1 MKPCLSRRGMTFM
14 VDPFTNPLPKS
25 AYLRLL
31 KHQQKTNLNAYAPD
45 PPLILFIFFS
55 RVGAGLALVSP
66 FFRESILWLAISL
79 GCMILAT
86 LASIAH
92 LSVPQRFLT
101 MIRNNRSYLVWEIR
115 LAGALTA
122 CLGLQFLSLL
132 GWFHGYRSTFPW
144 INLALSVL
152 FLLST
157 GWAYR
162 FDTHPAWKTSF
173 LPLYYLASGVSVALA
188 IRSIQS
194 PSSLIPF
201 LFGGLLLAKGFLL
214 ALYRN
219 HLKMAS
225 PTSLKKIVLDR
236 EKWVFLAFLWT
247 DLLLPG
253 LLTLALFI
261 QGDFIL
267 LHCLFATSCLVG
279 IFLERILFFWV
290 ERPIYFLSFIENPEL
305 NSKYPYWIRG

>member
-1 MKPCLSRRGMTFM
+1 MTFM

-31 KHQQKTNLNAYAPD
+31 KHQQKTKRNAYAPD
-45 PPLILFIFFS
+45 PPLVLFIFFS
-55 RVGAGLALVSP
+55 RVGAGLALVSS
-66 FFRESILWLAISL
+66 FFQESILWLAISL

-115 LAGALTA
+115 LAGALTV
-122 CLGLQFLSLL
+122 CLGLEFLSLL
-132 GWFHGYRSTFPW
+132 GWFHGSRSTFPW
-144 INLALSVL
+144 INLALSIL
-152 FLLST
+152 FLFST

-162 FDTHPAWKTSF
+162 FETHPAWKTSL
-173 LPLYYLASGVSVALA
+173 LPLYYLASGVAVGLA
-188 IRSIQS
+188 IRSTQT
-194 PSSLIPF
+194 SSSVTPI
-201 LFGGLLLAKGFLL
+201 LFGGLLLVKAFLL
-214 ALYRN
+214 VLYRN
-219 HLKMAS
+219 HLKTTS

-236 EKWVFLAFLWT
+236 ERWTFLAFLWT
-247 DLLLPG
+247 DLFLPG

-267 LHCLFATSCLVG
+267 FYCLFATSCLVA

-290 ERPIYFLSFIENPEL
+290 ERPIYFLSFIENPKLKE
-305 NSKYPYWIRG
+305 KYPYWIRG

>member
-1 MKPCLSRRGMTFM
+1 MTFM

-31 KHQQKTNLNAYAPD
+31 KHQQETKVNAYAPD
-45 PPLILFIFFS
+45 PPLVLFIFFS
-55 RVGAGLALVSP
+55 RVGAGLALVFP
-66 FFRESILWLAISL
+66 YFRESVFWLAISL

-86 LASIAH
+86 LSSIAH
-92 LSVPQRFLT
+92 LSVPHRFLT

-115 LAGALTA
+115 LAGALTT
-122 CLGLQFLSLL
+122 CLGLQFLSLI

-162 FDTHPAWKTSF
+162 FETHPAWKTSL
-173 LPLYYLASGVSVALA
+173 LPLYYLASGVAVSLA
-188 IRSIQS
+188 IRSIEF
-194 PSSLIPF
+194 PSSFIPL
-201 LFGGLLLAKGFLL
+201 LFGALVLVKAFLL
-214 ALYRN
+214 VLYRN
-219 HLKMAS
+219 HLETTS
-225 PTSLKKIVLDR
+225 PTSLKKIVLGR
-236 EKWVFLAFLWT
+236 EKWIFLAFLWT

-261 QGDFIL
+261 QGDFIV

-290 ERPIYFLSFIENPEL
+290 ERPIYFLSFIENPKLEK
-305 NSKYPYWIRG
+305 KYPYWIRG